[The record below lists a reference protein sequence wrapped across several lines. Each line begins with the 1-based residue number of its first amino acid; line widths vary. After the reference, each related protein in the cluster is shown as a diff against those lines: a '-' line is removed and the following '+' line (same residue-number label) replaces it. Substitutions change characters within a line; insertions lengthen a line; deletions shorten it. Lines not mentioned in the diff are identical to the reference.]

1 MAQTPIQTAIKALRE
16 ATDRINAIIAAK
28 EVVVAQLVAMLN
40 LPFVPTTTDWDQ
52 AQSYYDSV
60 IDTLDFDTLHGWGE
74 ELAPWG

>member
-1 MAQTPIQTAIKALRE
+1 M
-16 ATDRINAIIAAK
+16 
-28 EVVVAQLVAMLN
+28 
-40 LPFVPTTTDWDQ
+40 PFVPTTTDWDQ